1 MARSPP
7 GRSVHRMRHGTLQRR
22 ARTLSATVLAA
33 ALLGAAACS
42 SGEADT
48 PAADEAPGQTNSAPE
63 PTTTGTETVTT
74 EEATEPPVTAAERRW
89 LRSVERYEA
98 RIERQILRGGIITRA
113 SMQREARL
121 FDHCRRMLE
130 DAGDPGR
137 YEPAARIVERA
148 CTRLAKA
155 ARLLRQTIAATGT
168 GSAVVAGTPVEEIF
182 DRTIPGA
189 IEASGNAHYDLQ
201 RAVERARRI
210 ADEIESDR

>member
-7 GRSVHRMRHGTLQRR
+7 GRSVHGMRHGTLQRR
-22 ARTLSATVLAA
+22 ARALPATVLAA

-42 SGEADT
+42 SGEADS
-48 PAADEAPGQTNSAPE
+48 PAADEAPGRTSSAPE
-63 PTTTGTETVTT
+63 ATTTGTGTVTT
-74 EEATEPPVTAAERRW
+74 EEPAEPPVTAAETRW

-98 RIERQILRGGIITRA
+98 RIERQILRGGVITSA
-113 SMQREARL
+113 SMRREARL
-121 FDHCRRMLE
+121 FGDCRRMLE

-137 YEPAARIVERA
+137 YEPAARSVERA
-148 CTRLAKA
+148 CTRLARA
-155 ARLLRQTIAATGT
+155 ARLLRQTIAATST
-168 GSAVVAGTPVEEIF
+168 GSAVVAGTPVEEIL
-182 DRTIPGA
+182 DRTIPAA